1 MFIISK
7 EKDNTPKGFR
17 KLTDDELIKDFLSF
31 DSNEDYSIS
40 KNEWIITFVKMLAND
55 MESLEKDGPD
65 SIMKRIQELSS
76 EFDYYDKDNNKYL
89 DYEEYKNII
98 ANNVLI
104 SED

>member
-7 EKDNTPKGFR
+7 ENDNAPKGFR
-17 KLTDDELIKDFLSF
+17 KLNDDELIKDFLSF

-76 EFDYYDKDNNKYL
+76 EFDYYDKDKNKYL
-89 DYEEYKNII
+89 DYEEYKNIVS
-98 ANNVLI
+98 NNVLI

>member
-7 EKDNTPKGFR
+7 ENDNAPKGFR
-17 KLTDDELIKDFLSF
+17 KLNDDELIKDFLSF

-76 EFDYYDKDNNKYL
+76 EFDYYDKDKNKYL
-89 DYEEYKNII
+89 DYEEYKNIVS
-98 ANNVLI
+98 NNVLI
-104 SED
+104 SAF